1 MMFFSKRGKDID
13 SSISLDIDIH
23 SHLIPAVD
31 DGSQSLEESIEIIQ
45 IMSDL
50 GYKKMIITPHVMA
63 DSYRNSTETL
73 LDGLERLKE
82 AIKVAKINMILEVAA
97 EYYLDELFI
106 ERLQSDDLLTIGDG
120 YLLFET
126 SYIFKPMNFE
136 KIIFDMHVKGYKPI
150 LAHPERYRY
159 ITQAKE
165 EYMHLKE
172 LGLYFQL
179 DINSL
184 GGFYGKRAKE
194 RAKLLIKLGVIDF
207 LGSDIHH
214 RKQAFALKKV
224 LKSREYK
231 SIWNMNKIKNNRL

>member
-1 MMFFSKRGKDID
+1 MMFFSKRGDDTD
-13 SSISLDIDIH
+13 SNISLDIDIH

-31 DGSQSLEESIEIIQ
+31 DGSQSLEESIEIIEM
-45 IMSDL
+45 MSDL

-82 AIKVAKINMILEVAA
+82 AIKVAKIDMMLEVAA
-97 EYYLDELFI
+97 EYYLDELFV
-106 ERLQSDDLLTIGDG
+106 ERLQSDDLLTIGDR

-126 SYIFKPMNFE
+126 SYIAKPMNFE
-136 KIIFDMHVKGYKPI
+136 NIIFDIKVKGYKPI

-159 ITQAKE
+159 ITQPKE
-165 EYMHLKE
+165 EYIYMKE

-184 GGFYGKRAKE
+184 GGFYGKQAKE
-194 RAKLLIKLGVIDF
+194 QAKLLIKLGVIDF

-214 RKQAFALKKV
+214 RKQAFTLKKV
-224 LKSREYK
+224 LKSRAYK